1 MNRSGYLQR
10 RRFRAVGALW
20 CSLVRWLPVGGACLM
35 MLPAPAAAQATL
47 RQTSH
52 ISNAIDELPEAPQV
66 VQLAQATSPAGQ
78 ATDGRLKA
86 GAISGTVL
94 DSNGAV
100 IAGASV
106 TLENMASHEKR
117 AGVSD
122 DAGYFSFT
130 SVPDGLFQ
138 LTIAAAGFAGWSETS
153 IPMQSGADLDL
164 PRILLKVKAATTD
177 VQVVFSQH
185 ELAEEQVS
193 AQEKQRVLGIF
204 PNFYASY
211 VWNAAPLTTGQ
222 KFRLAWRSSID
233 WEAFAASASIA
244 GVQQASDSFEGYGQG
259 ASGFAKRFGAS
270 YADGIIGTMIG
281 GVLLPSIFRQDPRYF
296 YKATGTIPQR
306 ALYAMATTV
315 ICRGDSGNWQPNYSN
330 VLGNLAAG
338 GISNLYYPKGQQ
350 NGAATTIDNAL
361 IGTAAGAA
369 GALIQEF
376 LLHRITPSVKAT
388 QKP

>member
-1 MNRSGYLQR
+1 M
-10 RRFRAVGALW
+10 
-20 CSLVRWLPVGGACLM
+20 RWFAIGGACVVL
-35 MLPAPAAAQATL
+35 LATPAAGAQALLGRSTHAG
-47 RQTSH
+47 SE
-52 ISNAIDELPEAPQV
+52 SDDLPEAPQV
-66 VQLAQATSPAGQ
+66 VQSAQASFADSQAGG
-78 ATDGRLKA
+78 APLKA
-86 GAISGTVL
+86 GTMSGTVL

-100 IAGASV
+100 VVGASV

-117 AGVSD
+117 SGVSD
-122 DAGYFSFT
+122 DAGYFSFA

-164 PRILLKVKAATTD
+164 PRISLKVNTATTE
-177 VQVVFSQH
+177 VEVVFSQH

-193 AQEKQRVLGIF
+193 AEEKQRVLGIF

-211 VWNAAPLTTGQ
+211 VWNAVPLTTGQ

-244 GVQQASDSFEGYGQG
+244 GVQQADDAFEGYGQG
-259 ASGFAKRFGAS
+259 AQGFAKRFGAS

-281 GVLLPSIFRQDPRYF
+281 GALLPSVLHQDPRYF
-296 YKATGTIPQR
+296 YKGTGTITQR
-306 ALYAMATTV
+306 ALYAIATTV
-315 ICRGDSGNWQPNYSN
+315 ICKGDHGKWQPNYSN
-330 VLGNLAAG
+330 VFGNLAAG
-338 GISNLYYPKGQQ
+338 AISNLYYPKGEQ
-350 NGAATTIDNAL
+350 NGASTTIENAL

-376 LLHRITPSVKAT
+376 LLHRITPSVKAG